1 MADPV
6 VFDAQVQK
14 FSIVD
19 TGTTERDITD
29 YIISIE
35 GLPGPRELSESTTL
49 NRAGRYAHPTLENV
63 LITLEMVLSKDA
75 LLGTDTVFG
84 PLRTHT
90 SPTAFVYGPF
100 GSTGGFPK
108 YSGNCWVQNY
118 TITGRVVNTITA
130 RVELKVQGVVNRGT
144 Y

>member
-49 NRAGRYAHPTLENV
+49 NRAGRYFHPTLENV
-63 LITLEMVLSKDA
+63 VITLELVGSKDA
-75 LLGTDTVFG
+75 LVGTDTVFG
-84 PLRTHT
+84 PQRQDTAVR
-90 SPTAFVYGPF
+90 AFVYGPF

-108 YSGNCWVQNY
+108 YSGNCWVRNY
-118 TITGRVVNTITA
+118 TITGRVGTLITA
-130 RVELKVQGVVNRGT
+130 RVELQVQGIVSRGT